1 MQKDEQ
7 LVDILSSFK
16 DEINKIGDLGQ
27 IMEQIDMEG
36 ITNENLE
43 PKKCT
48 NDEILCEKN
57 SQNLPKN

>member
-7 LVDILSSFK
+7 LADILSSFK
-16 DEINKIGDLGQ
+16 DEINKIGDLEQ

-43 PKKCT
+43 PKK
-48 NDEILCEKN
+48 
-57 SQNLPKN
+57 